1 MSCSF
6 DLRHYREILE
16 AAQAGGYRFKP
27 FGNGPER
34 GDLFLRHDIDL
45 SLDAALR
52 MAELEAELGVL
63 ATYLLMTES
72 VFYNLA
78 SSEGAAAVARL
89 RELGHRVGLHAVYP
103 KVGLDDRFDGVV
115 SWHNPKSEYMSER
128 ITGAINVYAEPYFS
142 PPTYRSDSNQHW
154 RSGCPHEELRGAG
167 FPWLQILVHPEIWVY
182 PGTTMAQTMK
192 ALLEAEKERRL
203 GQLADDGIDL
213 D

>member
-16 AAQAGGYRFKP
+16 AAQAGGYSFRP

-45 SLDAALR
+45 SLDAALQ

-154 RSGCPHEELRGAG
+154 RSGCPHEELRGGG

-182 PGTTMAQTMK
+182 PGTTMGQTMK